1 MEKVVTFGGPIYECL
16 TLYDKG
22 DTKPFEVIIEQL
34 SDTESDYRQMNKL
47 ILEVGSLEIFLSNN
61 RNFQIKKCAPLIA
74 KRHVKM
80 LRCLL
85 GMSWGDFPDSMLT
98 SWLTTVQAVVT
109 SDPVHLRPAL
119 SILINT
125 FRGG

>member
-47 ILEVGSLEIFLSNN
+47 ILEV
-61 RNFQIKKCAPLIA
+61 
-74 KRHVKM
+74 V
-80 LRCLL
+80 
-85 GMSWGDFPDSMLT
+85 
-98 SWLTTVQAVVT
+98 
-109 SDPVHLRPAL
+109 
-119 SILINT
+119 
-125 FRGG
+125 FRVFSYNKS